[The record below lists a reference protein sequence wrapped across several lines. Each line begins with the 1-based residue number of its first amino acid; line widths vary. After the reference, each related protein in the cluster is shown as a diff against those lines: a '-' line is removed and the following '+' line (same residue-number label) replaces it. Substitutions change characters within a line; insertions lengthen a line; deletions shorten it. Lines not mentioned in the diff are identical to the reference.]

1 MAGSV
6 WKQTCRSK
14 VVSGRSE
21 GHTGWHRVYLNVVYV
36 RVCIRFPSNRTVSSC
51 EFLSGRE
58 GCAKYINKLGAY
70 QHYQFTD

>member
-21 GHTGWHRVYLNVVYV
+21 GHTGWHRVYLNVVYMCV
-36 RVCIRFPSNRTVSSC
+36 FG
-51 EFLSGRE
+51 FLV
-58 GCAKYINKLGAY
+58 IVLY
-70 QHYQFTD
+70 QAVNFCRGEKAVLNT